1 MPANLPPQAKA
12 KWKKVIE
19 AKTKQEKLQALTEF
33 LSEVPKHKGTEK
45 LVMQVRRQIARL
57 KEEIEL
63 EKSRKKGGGGTSPF
77 IEKEGD
83 IQVVLLGLSN
93 TGKSTIFKAFTG
105 LEALC
110 SEAPFETTRPQPG
123 MFNWEGVEIQLIDTP
138 SLVQSESS
146 SRNSQILA
154 LAFNADALALVVDA
168 TRDMTSQLSYIE
180 SMLRAKGITI
190 REEKKRVIIEKRSS
204 GGVNLI
210 GGRLKPSEVANLLR
224 DYGIYHALVWL
235 TDDATLDDIEAAVL
249 EMTAFKPAIIIVTK
263 AEAAPEALDEAEPY
277 LSKFKTLVFDS
288 SKVEIVKNEIGK
300 YLFQTLELIR
310 IYTKNPKNGEISAR
324 PLVVRKGARV
334 EEVARRIHS
343 RLYKDFKYA
352 LIWNDR
358 RLKFSPV
365 RVGRDFELDD
375 LDVIEIV
382 A

>member
-12 KWKKVIE
+12 KWKKVVE

-45 LVMQVRRQIARL
+45 LVMQVRKQIARL

-63 EKSRKKGGGGTSPF
+63 EKSRKKGGGTSLF

-105 LEALC
+105 LETLC

-123 MFNWEGVEIQLIDTP
+123 MFYWEGVEIQLIDTP

-154 LAFNADALALVVDA
+154 LAFNADALALVIDA
-168 TRDMTSQLSYIE
+168 TRDVIGQLSYLE
-180 SMLRAKGITI
+180 SMLRARGITI
-190 REEKKRVIIEKRSS
+190 REEKKRVVIEKRSS
-204 GGVNLI
+204 GGVNVI
-210 GGRLKPSEVANLLR
+210 GGRLKPSEVASLLR

-235 TDDATLDDIEAAVL
+235 TDEATLDDIEAAVL
-249 EMTAFKPAIIIVTK
+249 EVTAFKPAIVIVTK
-263 AEAAPEALDEAEPY
+263 TDTAPEALDEAKPY
-277 LSKFKTLVFDS
+277 ISKFKAFMFDF
-288 SKVEIVKNEIGK
+288 SKVEFIKNEISN
-300 YLFQTLELIR
+300 YLFQTLRLIR
-310 IYTKNPKNGEISAR
+310 IYTRNPKNGEISSR
-324 PLVVRKGARV
+324 PLVVRKGVRV
-334 EEVARRIHS
+334 EEVAQRIHS